1 MNKVII
7 LSRISQDLEL
17 KTTQSGTSV
26 LSFTVANDTGF
37 GDNKQ
42 TNWIDC
48 VAWGQQAEVIARNFT
63 KGSRILLSG
72 ELQTRN
78 WEDKNGNKRKSV
90 EVIIREFDFIDKK
103 SEQGM
108 NDPLQTVADN
118 LQGFESVS
126 VADDDDLPF

>member
-1 MNKVII
+1 MNNVII
-7 LSRISQDLEL
+7 LARISHDLEL
-17 KTTQSGTSV
+17 KTTTTGKSV
-26 LSFTVANDTGF
+26 LTFTVANDTGY
-37 GDNKQ
+37 GENKQ

-63 KGSRILLSG
+63 KGSRILLQG

-90 EVIIREFDFIDKK
+90 EVIVRNFAFIDKK

-108 NDPLQTVADN
+108 PDPLQTVQEN
-118 LQGFESVS
+118 LNGFAEV
-126 VADDDDLPF
+126 DDEDLPF